1 MENVMKH
8 LTQVWRC
15 ACLYRM
21 KQYEPLGIGMYQDSY
36 LVAVCECPGI
46 TQEGI
51 AKRIFV
57 HKSNVAR
64 QICSLEEKGFVSRE
78 PDPADKRNL
87 LVYPTQKALSA
98 LPVIRRVR
106 AAWAAQI
113 TQGFSAEEAAAL
125 SRALE
130 RLAENAAAA
139 LAACE
144 EGT

>member
-51 AKRIFV
+51 AQEQRGAADLL
-57 HKSNVAR
+57 AR
-64 QICSLEEKGFVSRE
+64 RE
-78 PDPADKRNL
+78 G
-87 LVYPTQKALSA
+87 V
-98 LPVIRRVR
+98 
-106 AAWAAQI
+106 
-113 TQGFSAEEAAAL
+113 
-125 SRALE
+125 
-130 RLAENAAAA
+130 RLARARSR
-139 LAACE
+139 
-144 EGT
+144 G